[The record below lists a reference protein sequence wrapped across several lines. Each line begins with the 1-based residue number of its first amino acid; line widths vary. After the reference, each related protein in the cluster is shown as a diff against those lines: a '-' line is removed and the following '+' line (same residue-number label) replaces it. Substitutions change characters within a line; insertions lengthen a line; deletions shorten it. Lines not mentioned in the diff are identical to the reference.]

1 MQFTG
6 KYISVSYQDVSYT
19 LFNQRSREWTHTYE
33 YQGNG
38 SKLCN
43 AGCGIFSTLHA
54 AQYLGGAC
62 VLTPEELADFSC
74 KTGGRGDDGTDR
86 PALLSA
92 MEQAGLARQMGFS
105 YHGAGLRN
113 NLEALH
119 DALMQGDGAL
129 CNLRPG
135 HIVALLGARRENGEA
150 QVLAMD
156 SYSESGDARILPVLR
171 GCLPGSEIISPLRNN
186 EGVCG
191 GLQLTYG
198 LYWAALD
205 TVRDFNLLH
214 RLPQAEDREE
224 FRRYFR

>member
-1 MQFTG
+1 M
-6 KYISVSYQDVSYT
+6 
-19 LFNQRSREWTHTYE
+19 
-33 YQGNG
+33 
-38 SKLCN
+38 
-43 AGCGIFSTLHA
+43 
-54 AQYLGGAC
+54 
-62 VLTPEELADFSC
+62 
-74 KTGGRGDDGTDR
+74 
-86 PALLSA
+86 
-92 MEQAGLARQMGFS
+92 
-105 YHGAGLRN
+105 
-113 NLEALH
+113 
-119 DALMQGDGAL
+119 
-129 CNLRPG
+129 
-135 HIVALLGARRENGEA
+135 ALLGARRENGEA

-214 RLPQAEDREE
+214 RLSQAEDREE

>member
-1 MQFTG
+1 MHATG
-6 KYISVSYQDVSYT
+6 KYIFVEYAGVPLT
-19 LFNQRSREWTHTYE
+19 LCNQRCREWRHPYG
-33 YQGNG
+33 YQG
-38 SKLCN
+38 SAATLSS
-43 AGCGIFSTLHA
+43 AGCGVFATAHATQYISGRFLLPDALAEFSL
-54 AQYLGGAC
+54 
-62 VLTPEELADFSC
+62 EKS
-74 KTGGRGDDGTDR
+74 
-86 PALLSA
+86 
-92 MEQAGLARQMGFS
+92 GLAAACGFS
-105 YHGAGLRN
+105 YHFDGLLNDREQLFSHL
-113 NLEALH
+113 LE
-119 DALMQGDGAL
+119 GGVAL

-214 RLPQAEDREE
+214 RLSQAEDREE

>member
-1 MQFTG
+1 MHATG
-6 KYISVSYQDVSYT
+6 KYIFVEYAGVPLT
-19 LFNQRSREWTHTYE
+19 LCNQRCREWRHPYG
-33 YQGNG
+33 YQG
-38 SKLCN
+38 SAATLSS
-43 AGCGIFSTLHA
+43 AGCGVFATAHATQYISGRFLLPDALAEFSL
-54 AQYLGGAC
+54 QN
-62 VLTPEELADFSC
+62 
-74 KTGGRGDDGTDR
+74 GGRGDDGTDR

-92 MEQAGLARQMGFS
+92 MEKSGLAAACGFS
-105 YHGAGLRN
+105 YHFDGLLNDREQLFSHLLAG
-113 NLEALH
+113 
-119 DALMQGDGAL
+119 GVAL

-150 QVLAMD
+150 QALAMD

-171 GCLPGSEIISPLRNN
+171 GCLPGSEIISLLRNN

-214 RLPQAEDREE
+214 RLSQAEDREE